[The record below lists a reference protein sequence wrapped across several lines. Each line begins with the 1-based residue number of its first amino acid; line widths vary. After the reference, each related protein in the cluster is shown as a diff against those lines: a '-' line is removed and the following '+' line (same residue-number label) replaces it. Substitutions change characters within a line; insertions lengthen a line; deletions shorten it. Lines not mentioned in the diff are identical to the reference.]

1 MILLTSTSDLIQAV
15 TSSTLAIAVHAS
27 YVDLN
32 AGTVT
37 PGRTNTAISSAT
49 TTTVVGSPGASTQR
63 TVKFLS
69 VQNTGVSAETVTIQ
83 HTDGTTVVKLQS
95 LSLSAG
101 YTLTYDEGAGWT
113 LYDANGNIQTS
124 IGSGRF
130 LKRTVILNGTTT
142 FTTTSATTSIMARM
156 VAGGGAG
163 GGAPATT
170 GEHGSGGGSGS
181 YAEWQVAVSPST
193 AFTCAVGA
201 GGTGVSAANGNNGGN
216 TTLAVGATTV
226 TCNGGGGGIVGNS
239 ATVPR
244 LGGVGGA
251 ISTNGTINMA
261 GDPGFPGLMSA
272 TVGFGGMG
280 GRSMLGSGGAPTL
293 FANSVGAA
301 APLYGGGGGGAATVG
316 TAEVGG
322 AGANGVIVID
332 EYS

>member
-1 MILLTSTSDLIQAV
+1 MILLTSTSDLLQVI

-37 PGRTNTAISSAT
+37 PGRTNTAIASAA
-49 TTTVVGSPGASTQR
+49 TTTVVASPGASTQR

-69 VQNTGVSAETVTIQ
+69 LQNTGVSAETVTVQ
-83 HTDGTTVVKLQS
+83 HTDGTTIAKLQS
-95 LSLSAG
+95 LSLLAG

-113 LYDANGNIQTS
+113 LYDANGNIQTA
-124 IGSGRF
+124 IGPGRF

-142 FTTTSATTSIMARM
+142 FTTQPGTASIIARM

-163 GGAPATT
+163 GGAPAVT

-181 YAEWQVAVSPST
+181 YAEWQVAASPNT
-193 AFTCAVGA
+193 AYTVAVGA

-216 TTLAVGATTV
+216 TTFAIGATTV
-226 TCNGGGGGIVGNS
+226 TCNGGSGGIVGNS

-244 LGGVGGA
+244 LGGAGGA
-251 ISTNGTINMA
+251 QGTNGTLNVA
-261 GDPGFPGLMSA
+261 GRPGFPGLMSA

-280 GRSMLGSGGAPTL
+280 GDSALGSGGAPTL

-316 TAEVGG
+316 AAQLGG
-322 AGANGVIVID
+322 AGANGVIVVD